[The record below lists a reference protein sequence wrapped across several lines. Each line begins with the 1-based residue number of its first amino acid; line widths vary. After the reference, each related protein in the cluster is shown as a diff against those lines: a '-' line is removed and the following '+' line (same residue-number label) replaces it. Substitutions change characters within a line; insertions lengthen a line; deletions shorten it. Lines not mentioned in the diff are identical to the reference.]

1 MELRI
6 AYTTEDGG
14 VAYIIPAPGY
24 AVEQLLHLVP
34 KGAQWKILDAS
45 EIPVNRTYRNAWTGL
60 EDISI
65 DLEKAKQV
73 QVSLMI
79 AKAIERTPRDMF
91 GQQDLTAVKAEIE
104 AIDWTAITTLN
115 EVYNTWPASINVRQ
129 GTREYVLQ

>member
-6 AYTTEDGG
+6 AYVTEDGG
-14 VAYIIPAPGY
+14 VAYIIPAPGIS
-24 AVEQLLHLVP
+24 AEQLLHLVP
-34 KGAQWKILDAS
+34 EGATWKVVDAS
-45 EIPVNRTYRNAWTGL
+45 EIPVSRTYRNAWTGL
-60 EDISI
+60 EDIAI

-104 AIDWTAITTLN
+104 AIDWPSVTTLN
-115 EVYNTWPASINVRQ
+115 QVYNTWPVSINVRQ
-129 GTREYVLQ
+129 GNREYVLQ

>member
-6 AYTTEDGG
+6 AYATEDGG
-14 VAYIIPAPGY
+14 VAYIIPAPGHP
-24 AVEQLLHLVP
+24 VESLLHLVP
-34 KGAQWKILDAS
+34 EGATWKVLDAS
-45 EIPVNRTYRNAWTGL
+45 EIPVSRTYRGAWTGL
-60 EDISI
+60 EEISI
-65 DLEKAKQV
+65 DLEKAKQI
-73 QVSLMI
+73 QKSLMI
-79 AKAIERTPRDMF
+79 AKAVERAPRDMF